1 MTNDERRSPLIVRVI
16 GVGDTTGM
24 EMESAAVEI
33 DTARR

>member
-24 EMESAAVEI
+24 ESAAVEI